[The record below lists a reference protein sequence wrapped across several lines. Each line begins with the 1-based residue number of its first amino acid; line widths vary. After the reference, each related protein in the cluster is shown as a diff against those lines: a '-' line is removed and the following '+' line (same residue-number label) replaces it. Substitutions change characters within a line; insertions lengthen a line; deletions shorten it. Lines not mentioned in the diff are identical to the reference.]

1 MNKEDWKRIYNT
13 MIEYKL
19 KGAFIS
25 PNGLIYKSH
34 QKDSVYYSIKQ
45 IKNKL

>member
-1 MNKEDWKRIYNT
+1 MDKKEWKRIYNT
-13 MIEYKL
+13 MIECKL

-25 PNGLIYKSH
+25 PNGLIYKNN
-34 QKDSVYYSIKQ
+34 KDGTTYYSIKQ